1 MIRLKNE
8 VYERSVMIL
17 QLKQRIVDLE
27 KVSGGGGGPAGTN
40 SGTASGANTSRAHL
54 ESVQLKLV
62 NADHQIDALRGE
74 LQRVIKQRDLQVQ
87 FNFPAEMGDFDVAEV
102 IIKRFQIDGLSRL
115 MECS

>member
-1 MIRLKNE
+1 LIEIFTVFRLKNE

-27 KVSGGGGGPAGTN
+27 KTGGASGPTSGTN
-40 SGTASGANTSRAHL
+40 SGANTSRAHL

-74 LQRVIKQRDLQVQ
+74 LQRVIKQRDLQVT
-87 FNFPAEMGDFDVAEV
+87 
-102 IIKRFQIDGLSRL
+102 
-115 MECS
+115 